1 MQEEVEIIENARR
14 RGVSTLAGTLGNICN
29 ETLQMHN
36 VQFMNSLTALHVA
49 TMNNNL
55 DVVTL
60 LLKYG
65 ALVETTEFIEA
76 TDSVSYGKC

>member
-1 MQEEVEIIENARR
+1 MQEEVEIIENARCG
-14 RGVSTLAGTLGNICN
+14 GVSTLARTLDNICN

-60 LLKYG
+60 LLKYN
-65 ALVETTEFIEA
+65 ALVQNTEFIEA
-76 TDSVSYGKC
+76 TVSFN

>member
-1 MQEEVEIIENARR
+1 
-14 RGVSTLAGTLGNICN
+14 
-29 ETLQMHN
+29 MHN

-65 ALVETTEFIEA
+65 ALESTEA
-76 TDSVSYGKC
+76 TDSVSFRLKIR